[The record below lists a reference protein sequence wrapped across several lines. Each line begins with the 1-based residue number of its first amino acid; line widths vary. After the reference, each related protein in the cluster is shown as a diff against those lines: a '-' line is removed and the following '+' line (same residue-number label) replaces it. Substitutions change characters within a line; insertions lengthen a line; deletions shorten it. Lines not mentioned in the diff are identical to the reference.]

1 MFALDT
7 NTLIYYFKK
16 IGNVTANLLQVS
28 PKDIFVPSIVVYEL
42 EFGIAKSISPQKR
55 IEQLSVFL
63 TAVNILPFDTAEAK
77 IAALIR
83 ADLEKQ
89 GQPIGYYDVL
99 IAATAMTHHKTLVT
113 HNTKEFSRIK
123 GLQLTDW
130 YG

>member
-16 IGNVTANLLQVS
+16 MGNVTANLLQVS
-28 PKDIFVPSIVVYEL
+28 PKDIVVPSIVVYEL
-42 EFGIAKSISPQKR
+42 EFGIAKSTSPQKR
-55 IEQLSVFL
+55 TEQLSVFL
-63 TAVNILPFDTAEAK
+63 SAVNILPFDMAEAK

-83 ADLEKQ
+83 VDLEKQ

-99 IAATAMTHHKTLVT
+99 IAATALANHTTLVT

-123 GLQLTDW
+123 ELQLTDW
-130 YG
+130 Y